1 MNSNKA
7 QVMDHP
13 GSNRTSLAVKRTLM
27 AADRTLMAWLRTAL
41 SMISFGFTIYKIL
54 EGFQDLDDYGL
65 ANKFD
70 ARMVGEFLV
79 GLGTLSMVM
88 GTVEYWF
95 TIRELSHREKISV
108 WMRPAFLMSLII
120 SLAGLVIFISLVV
133 KLI

>member
-1 MNSNKA
+1 MMLTKA
-7 QVMDHP
+7 QTDSSFHE
-13 GSNRTSLAVKRTLM
+13 GRTSLAVKRTLM

-54 EGFQDLDDYGL
+54 QGFQGMEGYAL

-70 ARMVGEFLV
+70 ARVVGEFLV
-79 GLGTLSMVM
+79 GIGTLSMVM

-95 TIRELSHREKISV
+95 TIRELTHRERIRV

-120 SLAGLVIFISLVV
+120 SVAGLVIFTSLIV

>member
-1 MNSNKA
+1 M
-7 QVMDHP
+7 QVP
-13 GSNRTSLAVKRTLM
+13 NPYGSGRTSLAIKRTLM

-54 EGFQDLDDYGL
+54 EGFQDLDDYDL

-95 TIRELSHREKISV
+95 TIQELSHREKIRV

>member
-1 MNSNKA
+1 MQLADK
-7 QVMDHP
+7 P
-13 GSNRTSLAVKRTLM
+13 GVGRTSLAVKRTLM

-54 EGFQDLDDYGL
+54 EGFQELDEFDL

-70 ARMVGEFLV
+70 ARIVGEFLV

-95 TIRELSHREKISV
+95 TVREITHKEQIRM
-108 WMRPAFLMSLII
+108 WMRPAFIMSLII
-120 SLAGLVIFISLVV
+120 SLAGLAIFTSLIVR
-133 KLI
+133 LI

>member
-1 MNSNKA
+1 MMSIKSQSEESLPA
-7 QVMDHP
+7 R
-13 GSNRTSLAVKRTLM
+13 RTNLAVRRTLM

-54 EGFQDLDDYGL
+54 EGFQEVEGYDL
-65 ANKFD
+65 AIKFD

-95 TIRELSHREKISV
+95 SIRELSYSERIRL
-108 WMRPAFLMSLII
+108 WARPAFVMSLII
-120 SLAGLVIFISLVV
+120 SLTGLVIFTSLIV

>member
-1 MNSNKA
+1 
-7 QVMDHP
+7 
-13 GSNRTSLAVKRTLM
+13 M

-54 EGFQDLDDYGL
+54 EGFQDLDDYDL

-95 TIRELSHREKISV
+95 TIQELSHREKIRV

>member
-1 MNSNKA
+1 
-7 QVMDHP
+7 
-13 GSNRTSLAVKRTLM
+13 M

-54 EGFQDLDDYGL
+54 EGFKEVEGYDH
-65 ANKFD
+65 AINFD

-95 TIRELSHREKISV
+95 TIRELSYSEQIRV
-108 WMRPAFLMSLII
+108 WARPAFVMSLII
-120 SLAGLVIFISLVV
+120 SLAGLVIFTSLIV